1 MQNERLIHRE
11 LTINDLYLTKKKLE
25 GKTEDLVDHLNW
37 SQKYNFHIQ
46 KENFEL
52 KEHSKH
58 NEKEFLG
65 SKILGKK

>member
-11 LTINDLYLTKKKLE
+11 LTINDLYLTKKTLE
-25 GKTEDLVDHLNW
+25 DKTEGLVDHLNW
-37 SQKYNFHIQ
+37 SQKYNFNIQ

-52 KEHSKH
+52 KEHSKQ

-65 SKILGKK
+65 SKILGRK